1 MSDRL
6 GELLSENDVLYG
18 LICRDATLTDVELM
32 AQEGYHIVW
41 LDLEHG
47 PQSVEEAIRLSRTIS
62 HLGMVPLVRIVDL
75 SRTHVQR
82 LLDGGVRV
90 LTLPDVR
97 NGAEAVEFA
106 RLGKYPPVGERGV
119 SSTSGGT
126 DFALKPDVQQALR
139 DANDSTHLM
148 VMLEG
153 DEGLSNLVDIL
164 AVQAVDMVTVGPMDW
179 AVGLGVFGAEAQAR
193 MAPKI
198 EAVLTAAAIAVAYS
212 PSRLRASHS
221 RSMAWLVPEDSLII
235 FPVFSS
241 LTVHYKGG
249 VLWPAAPCIRI
260 FLKQWQQR

>member
-82 LLDGGVRV
+82 LLDGGIRV

-198 EAVLTAAAIAVAYS
+198 EAVLTAAAQARKITAMGGATTAEQAQRY
-212 PSRLRASHS
+212 RA
-221 RSMAWLVPEDSLII
+221 L
-235 FPVFSS
+235 
-241 LTVHYKGG
+241 G
-249 VLWPAAPCIRI
+249 VRI
-260 FLKQWQQR
+260 FFLGPDISLKRKALADAQSLYREALGSA

>member
-1 MSDRL
+1 
-6 GELLSENDVLYG
+6 
-18 LICRDATLTDVELM
+18 VE
-32 AQEGYHIVW
+32 
-41 LDLEHG
+41 D
-47 PQSVEEAIRLSRTIS
+47 AIRLGRTIS
-62 HLGMVPLVRIVDL
+62 HLGMVPLVRIVEL

-106 RLGKYPPVGERGV
+106 RLGKYPPVGDRGV

-153 DEGLSNLVDIL
+153 DEGLSNLANIL

-198 EAVLTAAAIAVAYS
+198 ESVLTAAAQAGKITAMGGATTTEQAQRY
-212 PSRLRASHS
+212 RA
-221 RSMAWLVPEDSLII
+221 L
-235 FPVFSS
+235 
-241 LTVHYKGG
+241 G
-249 VLWPAAPCIRI
+249 VRI
-260 FLKQWQQR
+260 FFLGPDISLKRKALADAQSLYREALGSA